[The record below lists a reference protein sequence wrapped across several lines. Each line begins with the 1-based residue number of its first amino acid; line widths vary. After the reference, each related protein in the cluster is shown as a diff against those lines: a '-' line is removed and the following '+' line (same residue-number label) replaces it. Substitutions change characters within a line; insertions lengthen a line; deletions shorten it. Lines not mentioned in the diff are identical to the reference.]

1 MKADGDRRA
10 EFAHV
15 EFNEKNY
22 GSRNPRFA
30 HVTGNLHH
38 NRLAN
43 HAGLRI
49 FAAEIISKPLRTRQY
64 GWNAAAGGR
73 QIDRQTDRQAGGRQT
88 DDLIDR

>member
-1 MKADGDRRA
+1 MKVDGGKMA
-10 EFAHV
+10 GFAHV

-22 GSRNPRFA
+22 GGRNPRFA

-49 FAAEIISKPLRTRQY
+49 FAAEIISKPLRTI
-64 GWNAAAGGR
+64 WMECCGR
-73 QIDRQTDRQAGGRQT
+73 WQTDRQTNRQT
-88 DDLIDR
+88 EYDK